1 MTRYIV
7 TDSTAYLDHSYL
19 AAGNIRVVPLNVN
32 LEGEM
37 FKEGEHYSN
46 REYFT
51 ILRKRPVYPQTSQPP
66 AGEFLQC
73 FESFQPGDEALVLL
87 ISGGI
92 SGSILSAQVA
102 REMLDPERAARIHI
116 IETNI
121 TAGGLMAL
129 VHYVRKRLDSGV
141 PISEMIAEVEEIA
154 RRIQLFFVVDNLEY
168 LVRGGRVG
176 HWSRVVANTLKIKP
190 VLHFQNGR
198 IEVYQKIRTK
208 RKALDHIYELTR
220 KEIPQMRQLSL
231 MHVDCQEELEQFA
244 SRLIPH
250 YQGQILV
257 CDLGPVIGSH
267 VGPGTIGVSWF

>member
-7 TDSTAYLDHSYL
+7 TDSTAYLDQSYL
-19 AAGNIRVVPLNVN
+19 ENGSIRVVPLNVN
-32 LEGEM
+32 LEGEV
-37 FKEGEHYSN
+37 FKEGEHYTN
-46 REYFT
+46 REYFS
-51 ILRKRPVYPQTSQPP
+51 ILRKRPIYPQTSQPP

-73 FESFQPGDEALVLL
+73 FESFEPGDEALVLL

-102 REMLDPERAARIHI
+102 REMLDAERAARVHI
-116 IETNI
+116 VETNI
-121 TAGGLMAL
+121 TAGGLMAVVDYAREL
-129 VHYVRKRLDSGV
+129 LDTGV
-141 PISEMIAEVEEIA
+141 PIDKAVAEIEDIA
-154 RRIQLFFVVDNLEY
+154 RRVQLFFVVEDLEY

-190 VLHFQNGR
+190 VLFFQKGK

-208 RKALDHIYELTR
+208 HKALDHIYELTR
-220 KEIPQMRQLSL
+220 EQAPGMRRLSV
-231 MHVDCQEELEQFA
+231 MHVDCPEELEQFA
-244 SRLIPH
+244 ARLRPH
-250 YQGQILV
+250 YQGELLF